1 MKKLFALV
9 LLSVLALSGQAFA
22 QKTYVNGIDP
32 NYPPFAYIDEKTGEP
47 AGFDVDSLNWIAK
60 TMGITITHKPMAWDG
75 IIPALQAKQID
86 MIDSGMS
93 ITEER
98 KAQVSFSDPYW
109 HVPTVFVTKKDSK
122 LTPEDVL
129 TKKIKL
135 GIQRGTSEA
144 VAIKKEQKAKKYPF
158 ELREYDSAPLAIE
171 DLLNG
176 RIDCAY
182 MDELPADDS
191 IAKGRAVKKIGTH
204 GTPTDFGVAVRKSDT
219 ELLKIINE
227 GYKKLMAD
235 PYWKPAV
242 RVTVCH
248 AVSFSSYQR
257 PSLHPAG
264 VRGHSCRS
272 RACSQHGALLRTALC
287 HHSGLRTSFFPPS
300 GLCLCLVLPRRSH
313 PCSALPLLRPV
324 HEPASAHGA
333 LPHFLHCHGL
343 HQHGLPVADLPRR
356 TGINSFRTA

>member
-144 VAIKKEQKAKKYPF
+144 VAIKKEQKAKKK
-158 ELREYDSAPLAIE
+158 EKTIWDKVWKAVVTAVTGTLATIVGKKVS
-171 DLLNG
+171 DTITG
-176 RIDCAY
+176 KKSKDT
-182 MDELPADDS
+182 S
-191 IAKGRAVKKIGTH
+191 IKDAAGRAAKNATS
-204 GTPTDFGVAVRKSDT
+204 A
-219 ELLKIINE
+219 
-227 GYKKLMAD
+227 
-235 PYWKPAV
+235 
-242 RVTVCH
+242 
-248 AVSFSSYQR
+248 
-257 PSLHPAG
+257 AG
-264 VRGHSCRS
+264 R
-272 RACSQHGALLRTALC
+272 QILRDIL
-287 HHSGLRTSFFPPS
+287 GN
-300 GLCLCLVLPRRSH
+300 V
-313 PCSALPLLRPV
+313 
-324 HEPASAHGA
+324 
-333 LPHFLHCHGL
+333 
-343 HQHGLPVADLPRR
+343 
-356 TGINSFRTA
+356 IK